1 MNTSKIRIGQTY
13 QMRIGKNT
21 SEVRIVEEHP
31 DGGWIGESVKTGKA
45 IRIKSPE
52 RIVTHI
58 GEIPAKATK
67 PTKAEKQ
74 RDTGEAVAPQ
84 AETVATVAKTDRKP
98 LSLLNAAAI
107 VLEACDRPLS
117 CKEIIEKAVDAG
129 VWKPG
134 AGKTPANTLY
144 SSILREIAKKGADSR
159 FVKAERGKF
168 KLSS

>member
-52 RIVTHI
+52 RIVTDI
-58 GEIPAKATK
+58 GEKPAKATK

-74 RDTGEAVAPQ
+74 RDTGEP
-84 AETVATVAKTDRKP
+84 VATVAKTDRKP

-129 VWKPG
+129 VWEPS

>member
-58 GEIPAKATK
+58 GENPAKATR
-67 PTKAEKQ
+67 P
-74 RDTGEAVAPQ
+74 
-84 AETVATVAKTDRKP
+84 AK
-98 LSLLNAAAI
+98 
-107 VLEACDRPLS
+107 V
-117 CKEIIEKAVDAG
+117 
-129 VWKPG
+129 
-134 AGKTPANTLY
+134 
-144 SSILREIAKKGADSR
+144 
-159 FVKAERGKF
+159 
-168 KLSS
+168 

>member
-58 GEIPAKATK
+58 GEKPAKATK

-74 RDTGEAVAPQ
+74 RDTGEA
-84 AETVATVAKTDRKP
+84 VATVAKTDRKP

-117 CKEIIEKAVDAG
+117 CREIIEKAVDAG

-144 SSILREIAKKGADSR
+144 SSILREIAKKGTDSR